1 MSVIPYIISFAI
13 LGGIMV
19 SIYIF
24 NYRKLPLN
32 MWKPGAAWTRAF
44 IYFSFCNIFIAAS
57 GTLEQILRRPIFT
70 TEQISN
76 PYWIIYASIC
86 FIFVVMAYIIIWP
99 RSTLT
104 FDRKYNLGP
113 EILFGLIWGFST
125 GGLVLSFYHL
135 WSLTGFPKW
144 VIYILSFICIG
155 IWQFFIQAYFWD
167 IYVSP
172 EHDTPRSIMVKTV
185 VCHLPNVT
193 ISLGFL
199 TIWGNYLLFIFIF
212 IIALVSSTIAQ
223 KFPAPWAKGDFHA
236 PMVKPG
242 IFGLPYGS
250 GYIEKKDK
258 KE

>member
-1 MSVIPYIISFAI
+1 MFILGYIISFAI
-13 LGGIMV
+13 IGGILV
-19 SIYIF
+19 GIYTF
-24 NYRKLPLN
+24 KFRKLPIN
-32 MWKPGAAWTRAF
+32 VWKPAAAWTRSF

-57 GTLEQILRRPIFT
+57 GTLEQIIVKPIFT
-70 TEQISN
+70 IEQISN
-76 PYWIIYASIC
+76 PFWMLYGISC
-86 FIFVVMAYIIIWP
+86 FIFVVIAYVIIWP

-104 FDRKYNLGP
+104 FDRKYNFGP
-113 EILFGLIWGFST
+113 EIVFGLIWGFST

-135 WSLTGFPKW
+135 WSLTNFPPCI
-144 VIYILSFICIG
+144 IYIISYICIG

-172 EHDTPRSIMVKTV
+172 EHDTPRSIMIKTIA
-185 VCHLPNVT
+185 CHLPNVT

-212 IIALVSSTIAQ
+212 IIALVSSAIAQ

-236 PMVKPG
+236 PMVKSG

-250 GYIEKKDK
+250 GYEEKKEK
-258 KE
+258 NK